1 MTMIELLFAIIGITI
16 SFSIFATSKSIFNDL
31 VNKKYIVEDGRNKE
45 EIAIAGEDTSEVAL
59 DYLKKL

>member
-1 MTMIELLFAIIGITI
+1 MIELLFAIIGITI

-31 VNKKYIVEDGRNKE
+31 VNKKYIVEDVRIKE

>member
-1 MTMIELLFAIIGITI
+1 MIELLFIIIGITI
-16 SFSIFATSKSIFNDL
+16 SFSIFTMSKSIFNDL
-31 VNKKYIVEDGRNKE
+31 INKKYIVEDERTKE

>member
-1 MTMIELLFAIIGITI
+1 MIELLFIIIGITI
-16 SFSIFATSKSIFNDL
+16 SFSILTMSKSIFNDL
-31 VNKKYIVEDGRNKE
+31 INKKYIVEDERTKE